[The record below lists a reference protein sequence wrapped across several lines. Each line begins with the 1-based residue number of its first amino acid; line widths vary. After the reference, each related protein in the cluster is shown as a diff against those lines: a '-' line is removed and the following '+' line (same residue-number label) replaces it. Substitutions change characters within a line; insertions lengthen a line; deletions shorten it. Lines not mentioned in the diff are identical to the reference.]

1 MRSHRHGQQFSL
13 ASYNPRALLPRKPEM
28 DAALKQRLIG
38 AAVLVAL
45 AVIFLPMLVDGP
57 DPQSNPSSVPLEIP
71 PAPERDFETRELPL
85 GAPGGGAAAPAA
97 ADDPNRIVAVD
108 TDSAPRTD
116 ARPEDAAPPPE
127 SSAPPADAAPAP
139 AATGVVA
146 PADTAPAAAPVAAAP
161 ASAPIVPPPAAADRA
176 TSPGGRYVVNL
187 GSYGNAANAS
197 ALVAALKAAGLPA
210 YAEALQVE
218 GKTVQRVRL
227 GSYAQRGE
235 AEAARLAATRVR
247 SDLSASVVALDGESA
262 IAAPAPAR
270 TPVAPGFAV
279 QIGALKSEADA
290 NALRSRAR
298 AAGFTAFVERVVTE
312 AGPLWRVRIG
322 PELQRAN
329 ADRIKAQVAQK
340 LQIDGMVVT
349 HP

>member
-1 MRSHRHGQQFSL
+1 
-13 ASYNPRALLPRKPEM
+13 M

-57 DPQSNPSSVPLEIP
+57 DPQTNPSSVPLEIP

-85 GAPGGGAAAPAA
+85 GAPGTDATTPAP
-97 ADDPNRIVAVD
+97 ADDPNRIVTVD
-108 TDSAPRTD
+108 ADSAPRTD
-116 ARPEDAAPPPE
+116 ARPEDAAAPIAASVAP
-127 SSAPPADAAPAP
+127 AALPPAEP

-146 PADTAPAAAPVAAAP
+146 PAMP
-161 ASAPIVPPPAAADRA
+161 ASAPASTTPAPQPVAPPPVVAGPA

-187 GSYGNAANAS
+187 GSYGNVANAN
-197 ALVAALKAAGLPA
+197 ALVAALKAGGLPA
-210 YAEALQVE
+210 YSESVQVE
-218 GKTVQRVRL
+218 GKAVQRVRL

-235 AEAARLAATRVR
+235 AEAARLAATRLR
-247 SDLSASVVALDGESA
+247 SDVSASVVALDVETA
-262 IAAPAPAR
+262 AAAPAPTR
-270 TPVAPGFAV
+270 TPVASGFAV

-290 NALRSRAR
+290 NALRGRAR

-312 AGPLWRVRIG
+312 SGPLWRVRIG